1 MSSGERECP
10 HCGAAKGTAA
20 ARDET
25 VQRAVQT
32 SIDEIERH
40 NRRIF
45 EIAGLSAD
53 ETASLD

>member
-1 MSSGERECP
+1 
-10 HCGAAKGTAA
+10 
-20 ARDET
+20 

-53 ETASLD
+53 ETAEETVGETASLD